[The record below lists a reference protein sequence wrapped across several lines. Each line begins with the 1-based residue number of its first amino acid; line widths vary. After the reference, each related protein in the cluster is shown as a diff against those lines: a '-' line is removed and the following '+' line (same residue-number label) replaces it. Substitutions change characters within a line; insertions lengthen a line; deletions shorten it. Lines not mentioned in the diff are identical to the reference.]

1 MADIPFNNGD
11 KNYPKMTPHE
21 FYQALHRMHYAHKLA
36 DELETLDQIDA
47 VIEMMD
53 GDYPEAEYLIQR
65 VLRRLDNDKRY

>member
-11 KNYPKMTPHE
+11 KNYPKMTPYE
-21 FYQALHRMHYAHKLA
+21 FYQALHKMHYAHKVA